1 MIEVNKASVRMDDRQ
16 LFAGLSL
23 AVGEGQMVCVTGGS
37 GCGKTTLWRAV
48 LGFVPLSEG
57 HISIYGELLT
67 PSSAVEFRKRMS
79 YLPQELAFPVESVRE
94 MVALPFGLKANRNLL
109 FSKDR
114 LMEEWGLLG
123 LDTGLYDKKVTE
135 ISGGQRQRIALSVC
149 GLLRK
154 PIFIADEP
162 TSALDEHSAA
172 LVAGYIRDMAS
183 RGCAALLVSHDTA
196 FAEACDRRITMGDTY
211 HDRGL

>member
-37 GCGKTTLWRAV
+37 GCGKTTLLRAV

-162 TSALDEHSAA
+162 TSALDEHSAGTW
-172 LVAGYIRDMAS
+172 LRE
-183 RGCAALLVSHDTA
+183 AALR
-196 FAEACDRRITMGDTY
+196 CW
-211 HDRGL
+211 